1 MLERVRNS
9 KAISSEGLGAL
20 LIFVGLVMF
29 VVVFFVVFPVL
40 SNPVGAYDEW
50 FPADAEP
57 EVTAEPT
64 DGEESFAGPTAA
76 FRFEAQALFEESPEG
91 EEGGEGEER
100 AEGER
105 PGATYTMRLEDI
117 TEPGDGALETWT
129 WDLGDGREARGRNV
143 ERTYEGPGVYA
154 VRLDVTDSNGETSKV
169 EGDVEIPEEGSD
181 FGRIDAAD
189 DIDLSGIEAAVEDA
203 VVALED
209 SVEETLDEVRSA
221 ARSTAVVVLFALA
234 AIATTIVAW
243 RVTRSGIMLL
253 RPAQDVRL
261 KVKSADM
268 QVDVGRKSLPEAIEA
283 NLGDGETA
291 PDLSTDLVEV

>member
-9 KAISSEGLGAL
+9 KAISPEGLGAL

-29 VVVFFVVFPVL
+29 VVVFLVVFPVL
-40 SNPVGAYDEW
+40 SDPVGAYDGW
-50 FPADAEP
+50 FPDDAEP
-57 EVTAEPT
+57 EETIDPSA
-64 DGEESFAGPTAA
+64 GEESFTSPTAA
-76 FRFEAQALFEESPEG
+76 FRFVAQAVFDDPPEAEEG
-91 EEGGEGEER
+91 EGGEEQ
-100 AEGER
+100 ER
-105 PGATYTMRLEDI
+105 PGATYTVRLEDV
-117 TEPGDGALETWT
+117 TEPGDGTLETWT

-143 ERTYEGPGVYA
+143 ERTYEGPGVYV
-154 VRLDVTDSNGETSKV
+154 VRLDVADSNGETSKV
-169 EGDVEIPEEGSD
+169 EGDVEIPEEGSE
-181 FGRIDAAD
+181 FGRVDASD

-253 RPAQDVRL
+253 RPSQDVRL
-261 KVKSADM
+261 KVRSADM
-268 QVDVGRKSLPEAIEA
+268 QVDVGRKPLQEAIEE
-283 NLGDGETA
+283 NLGDGETTT
-291 PDLSTDLVEV
+291 DLSQDLVDV